1 MMTRYISMI
10 LNGLEMLLVGAASN
24 RSRCLGVLTLCTLM
38 LVGCGEIKRATPF
51 EPVTD
56 GSKLFGALTLDHRAI
71 NLSTTAPYD
80 TIRLTAIPRN
90 MRGEP
95 LEGLPAPTFRSA
107 DTVSV
112 WVTEDGLVQAR
123 RATSGVA
130 VIAELVTGDNVRHA
144 DTAIVK
150 VSAAATP
157 PQLASF
163 AITFDTPELAE
174 WPITAESGQLA
185 ELFFLL
191 AGLPSPVSR
200 MVTVTARDDIGN
212 PVLGLEIDYISLD
225 PDKVIVNRRTGVV
238 EKVIGPPGEAKVLA
252 RTTAYGTVF
261 ADTATVTILGP
272 VIQSYFIQQA
282 PDGSPLWFFTDLI
295 IRPGGYVA
303 WYYSYAGGAPL
314 GITFDDATGVE
325 ASPELCATLGVFMA
339 PHFCEAGNIAPYQGD
354 VLLFD
359 STRIRQFN
367 EPGIYDFNTT
377 HGVRGRVRV
386 VADDDP
392 IWDTMRGGK

>member
-1 MMTRYISMI
+1 MMTRYMSLMS
-10 LNGLEMLLVGAASN
+10 NGLELPPVGASSKW
-24 RSRCLGVLTLCTLM
+24 SRYLGVLTLCTLM
-38 LVGCGEIKRATPF
+38 LAGCGEVRRATPF

-56 GSKLFGALTLDHRAI
+56 GTKLFGALTLDHRAI

-150 VSAAATP
+150 VTAAATP

-163 AITFDTPELAE
+163 EITFDTPELAE
-174 WPITAESGQLA
+174 WPMTSESGQLV
-185 ELFFLL
+185 EFLFLL
-191 AGLPSPVSR
+191 AGLPSPAAR
-200 MVTVTARDDIGN
+200 MVTVTARDDMGN
-212 PVLGLEIDYISLD
+212 PVAGLEIDYVSLD
-225 PDKVIVNRRTGVV
+225 PDKVVLDRRTGVV
-238 EKVIGPPGEAKVLA
+238 EKVIGPPGEARVLA
-252 RTTAYGTVF
+252 RTTLYGTEF

-272 VIQSYFIQQA
+272 AVQTYLIQA
-282 PDGSPLWFFTDLI
+282 GLDGSPMWHFTDLI

-303 WYYSYAGGAPL
+303 WYYTFAGEPPL
-314 GITFDDATGVE
+314 GVTFEDTTGIE
-325 ASPELCATLGVFMA
+325 ASPELCATLGVVMA
-339 PHFCEAGNIAPYQGD
+339 PHLCEGGDIAPYQGATA
-354 VLLFD
+354 VWEGA
-359 STRIRQFN
+359 RIRQFN
-367 EPGIYDFNTT
+367 QPGIYEFDTT

-392 IWDTMRGGK
+392 VWDTMRGG